1 MDKFVDYKEV
11 HFGDKVGWD
20 VDRDLVRGGVGN
32 ETGWKIEYEPVRAND
47 EVNNILRIVGWRPK
61 ASVNARG
68 GRAEVVLAD
77 VGDNYKIKVDEAG
90 YVYIDDN
97 RYNPFESLK
106 PVEKRGL
113 YDLYIDN
120 HIDIP
125 EGISKDS
132 PCYKQFMKEKE
143 RM

>member
-11 HFGDKVGWD
+11 PIGDKAVFD
-20 VDRDLVRGGVGN
+20 VDRDLVWGGVGN
-32 ETGWKIEYEPVRAND
+32 AIGWNIEYKPVWDVEGKIA
-47 EVNNILRIVGWRPK
+47 GWRPK
-61 ASVNARG
+61 TAVYARG
-68 GRAEVVLAD
+68 GRAEVVFAD
-77 VGDNYKIKVDEAG
+77 VGVNYVIKADKEG
-90 YVYIDDN
+90 K
-97 RYNPFESLK
+97 E

-125 EGISKDS
+125 DTISKDS

-143 RM
+143 WK

>member
-1 MDKFVDYKEV
+1 MAEFVDYKEV
-11 HFGDKVGWD
+11 PIGDKNYWE
-20 VDRDLVRGGVGN
+20 VDRDLVQGSVGN
-32 ETGWKIEYEPVRAND
+32 EIGWNIEYKSVWDVEGKIA
-47 EVNNILRIVGWRPK
+47 GWRPK
-61 ASVNARG
+61 AAVYARG

-77 VGDNYKIKVDEAG
+77 VGVNYVVKADKDG
-90 YVYIDDN
+90 NVYIDD
-97 RYNPFESLK
+97 LK

-113 YDLYIDN
+113 YDLCIDN

-125 EGISKDS
+125 DTISKES

>member
-1 MDKFVDYKEV
+1 MEKIVNYDNVV
-11 HFGDKVGWD
+11 IGDKVK
-20 VDRDLVRGGVGN
+20 VINVKENEYVRG
-32 ETGWKIEYEPVRAND
+32 YRAN
-47 EVNNILRIVGWRPK
+47 IVFEDLE
-61 ASVNARG
+61 A
-68 GRAEVVLAD
+68 
-77 VGDNYKIKVDEAG
+77 NYKIKVDEAG

-97 RYNPFESLK
+97 RYNLFESLK

-132 PCYKQFMKEKE
+132 PCYRQFMKEKE
-143 RM
+143 RV

>member
-11 HFGDKVGWD
+11 PIGDKNYWE
-20 VDRDLVRGGVGN
+20 VDRDIVRGGVGN
-32 ETGWKIEYEPVRAND
+32 EIGWNIEYKPVWDVEGKSA
-47 EVNNILRIVGWRPK
+47 GWRPK
-61 ASVNARG
+61 ATVYARG
-68 GRAEVVLAD
+68 GRAEVVFAD
-77 VGDNYKIKVDEAG
+77 VNANYEIKVDKEG
-90 YVYIDDN
+90 T
-97 RYNPFESLK
+97 K
-106 PVEKRGL
+106 PAEKRGL

-143 RM
+143 MNK